1 MSVPWID
8 QTLNKP
14 TARTPALNAGM
25 TQEMAAL
32 APPARGGLGGP
43 VAGKGRSHVM
53 AAARLPPGALTLKQV
68 RAGSGAR
75 AGCVLWKWCGTR
87 WLFKYPSKRGAGG
100 AAPST
105 VLGQRAHFPLSLPV
119 PEAAAGPSVVPQ
131 DPAGYPG
138 GPCWAGSPLLKG
150 LGQGGI
156 QEK

>member
-1 MSVPWID
+1 
-8 QTLNKP
+8 
-14 TARTPALNAGM
+14 M

-43 VAGKGRSHVM
+43 VAGKGRSRVM
-53 AAARLPPGALTLKQV
+53 VAGRLPSGALTLKQV

-75 AGCVLWKWCGTR
+75 ASCVLQQRCGTR
-87 WLFKYPSKRGAGG
+87 WLFKYPSKRSAGR
-100 AAPST
+100 AARGT
-105 VLGQRAHFPLSLPV
+105 VLGQRADFPLSLSV

-138 GPCWAGSPLLKG
+138 GPCRAGSPLLKG